1 MKARIAKWLTAQV
14 LAASKYTYKSGYTA
28 SFWSGLGFG
37 LRFGLWSGL
46 GLAFGFGS
54 GFGFTVYA
62 LRPRTALQP
71 RLARRMAFSRA
82 STLPPPLTGSASGA
96 MRKGMP
102 SRAVSRAAAPTFRQ
116 VPRSAQQGPG

>member
-14 LAASKYTYKSGYTA
+14 LSASKYTYKSGYTA

-37 LRFGLWSGL
+37 LRLGL

-96 MRKGMP
+96 MLTGTP
-102 SRAVSRAAAPTFRQ
+102 SRAVSTAAAPTFRQ